1 MSDAIQ
7 VASQAA
13 PPQLR
18 AEISKTP
25 EEARQEQER
34 MRDVHILLENLFA
47 NEEATIKLIIDC
59 LYDVGSINIANK
71 KIRWPWANRLTKLV
85 ASTSKPIFR
94 LIAWRWFRSKCPKLI
109 ADWLAS
115 KIS

>member
-13 PPQLR
+13 P

-25 EEARQEQER
+25 EEIKREQER
-34 MRDVHILLENLFA
+34 MRDIHILLENLFA

-59 LYDVGSINIANK
+59 LYDVGSVNIANK
-71 KIRWPWANRLTKLV
+71 KVPWRWANRLTKMV
-85 ASTSKPIFR
+85 ASTSKPVFR
-94 LIAWRWFRSKCPKLI
+94 VIAWRWFRRKCPTLI
-109 ADWLAS
+109 TNWLAS
-115 KIS
+115 QVS